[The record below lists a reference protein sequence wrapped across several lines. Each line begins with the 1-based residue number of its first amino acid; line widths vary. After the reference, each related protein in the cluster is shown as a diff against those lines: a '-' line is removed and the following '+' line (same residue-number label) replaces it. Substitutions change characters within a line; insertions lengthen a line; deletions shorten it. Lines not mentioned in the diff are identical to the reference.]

1 MNEISKKIIM
11 DEINGLMSGISAI
24 VSSSAMVAMPMG
36 YSNDS
41 AVTVSSVSEITTK
54 AKSIKAYV
62 AKIEEKTKLLEEDL
76 ASDNTEVESDQTST
90 EDLTSESNK

>member
-1 MNEISKKIIM
+1 MNEISKKILM
-11 DEINGLMSGISAI
+11 DEIKGLMSGISTI
-24 VSSSAMVAMPMG
+24 VSSSAIVATPIG

-41 AVTVSSVSEITTK
+41 AVTASSVSEITTK

-76 ASDNTEVESDQTST
+76 ASENTEVESDQTST
-90 EDLTSESNK
+90 EDSTLESNE

>member
-11 DEINGLMSGISAI
+11 DEIKGLMSGISAI

-36 YSNDS
+36 FSNDS

-76 ASDNTEVESDQTST
+76 AFDNTEVEFDQTST

>member
-11 DEINGLMSGISAI
+11 DEIKGLMSGISAI

-41 AVTVSSVSEITTK
+41 AVTVSSVFEIPTK
-54 AKSIKAYV
+54 AKSIQAYV

-76 ASDNTEVESDQTST
+76 ASDNTEVESDQTNT

>member
-11 DEINGLMSGISAI
+11 DEIKGLMNGISSI
-24 VSSSAMVAMPMG
+24 VGSSMLSVPSIS
-36 YSNDS
+36 YTSDS
-41 AVTVSSVSEITTK
+41 SVTVSSISDINTK

-76 ASDNTEVESDQTST
+76 ALENAESNSDQIDAEDPNVESN
-90 EDLTSESNK
+90 E

>member
-11 DEINGLMSGISAI
+11 DEIRGLMSGISAI
-24 VSSSAMVAMPMG
+24 VSSSAMVATPIG

-41 AVTVSSVSEITTK
+41 AVTASSVSEITTK
-54 AKSIKAYV
+54 AKSIKAYI

-76 ASDNTEVESDQTST
+76 ASDNTEVDSDQTGTENST
-90 EDLTSESNK
+90 LESNE

>member
-11 DEINGLMSGISAI
+11 DEIKGLMNGISAI
-24 VSSSAMVAMPMG
+24 VGSSVLSVPPIS
-36 YSNDS
+36 YTSDS
-41 AVTVSSVSEITTK
+41 SVTVSSISDINAK

-76 ASDNTEVESDQTST
+76 ALENAESNSDQIDAEDPNVESN
-90 EDLTSESNK
+90 E

>member
-11 DEINGLMSGISAI
+11 DEIKGLMSGISAI
-24 VSSSAMVAMPMG
+24 VSSSAMVATPMG

-41 AVTVSSVSEITTK
+41 AVTASSVSEITTK

-76 ASDNTEVESDQTST
+76 ASDNTEVESDQTIT
-90 EDLTSESNK
+90 DDLTSESNE

>member
-11 DEINGLMSGISAI
+11 DEIKGLMSGISAI

-76 ASDNTEVESDQTST
+76 ASDNTEVESDQTGT